1 MSHLTRLARGAAV
14 AAALALQAS
23 LGGAQEAASPAAE
36 LALRPMPADSAA
48 RFQGAPPQAAR
59 AGGAPPPPPRD
70 GAAPTLAGA
79 SVGVR
84 SRSLAPDAAVAGEA
98 AEAAYRRA
106 FSQSQV
112 LMIVG
117 GAAFL
122 TGAIIG
128 DDAGT
133 IVMIGGAA
141 VGLYGLY
148 LYLQE
153 Q

>member
-36 LALRPMPADSAA
+36 LAARPIAADSAA
-48 RFQGAPPQAAR
+48 LPAAPQAAR
-59 AGGAPPPPPRD
+59 E

>member
-36 LALRPMPADSAA
+36 LAARPIAADSAA
-48 RFQGAPPQAAR
+48 LPAAAAPRAAR
-59 AGGAPPPPPRD
+59 E

>member
-23 LGGAQEAASPAAE
+23 LGGAQEAASPAAA
-36 LALRPMPADSAA
+36 LAARPIAADSAA
-48 RFQGAPPQAAR
+48 LPAAPQAAR
-59 AGGAPPPPPRD
+59 E

>member
-48 RFQGAPPQAAR
+48 RFQVAPPQAA
-59 AGGAPPPPPRD
+59 RD

>member
-36 LALRPMPADSAA
+36 LAARPMPADSAA
-48 RFQGAPPQAAR
+48 GLQAAPPQAAR
-59 AGGAPPPPPRD
+59 K

>member
-48 RFQGAPPQAAR
+48 RFQVAPPQAAR
-59 AGGAPPPPPRD
+59 DGG
-70 GAAPTLAGA
+70 APTLAGA

>member
-48 RFQGAPPQAAR
+48 RFQGAPPQAA
-59 AGGAPPPPPRD
+59 RD